1 MINAG
6 LQPWLQRLIA
16 EHQSVCDRRQA
27 LTEFVAVNP
36 TYQSLPQ
43 HEQSLMRMQLAAMAT
58 YQQILEERLRLA
70 GRL

>member
-1 MINAG
+1 MITAG

-16 EHQSVCDRRQA
+16 EHQAVCNRHKA
-27 LTEFVAVNP
+27 LTEFIAVNP

-43 HEQSLMRMQLAAMAT
+43 HEQSLLRMQLAAMAT
-58 YQQILEERLRLA
+58 YQQILEERLKLA